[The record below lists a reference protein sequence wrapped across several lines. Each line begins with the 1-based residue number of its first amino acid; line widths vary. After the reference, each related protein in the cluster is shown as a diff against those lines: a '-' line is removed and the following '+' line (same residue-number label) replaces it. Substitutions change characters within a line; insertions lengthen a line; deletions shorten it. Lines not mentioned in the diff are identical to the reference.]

1 MLVNDT
7 QHLVRLI
14 EQVTGG
20 INTLD
25 ELLSDQVDRRL
36 HHPEALTLA
45 VAKILEAQYA
55 IEDLLPR
62 LRSARRTLRRVGQLL
77 ATEAAGDPKPAPAN
91 MA

>member
-1 MLVNDT
+1 MNDT

-25 ELLSDQVDRRL
+25 ELLSDEVDRRL
-36 HHPEALTLA
+36 QHPEQLTLA
-45 VAKILEAQYA
+45 VAQCLEAQYA

-62 LRSARRTLRRVGQLL
+62 LRSARRTLRRVGHVL
-77 ATEAAGDPKPAPAN
+77 ATEPAGDSALAPAHV
-91 MA
+91 A